1 MLLGKKEKKIIRIE
15 GMSCGHCSQ
24 RVTDALNA
32 IDSVKAKVDLAAKTA
47 TVTMKSAVS
56 DEILKEA
63 VERAGFKVVGIE

>member
-32 IDSVKAKVDLAAKTA
+32 IDGVNSKVDLAAKTA

-63 VERAGFKVVGIE
+63 VERAGFKAVGID